1 MCSIDHD
8 AHILVSSR
16 RFLGNAPH
24 GRAENQDALAAKLID
39 DCAPVPLFFCLMT
52 AHLPPRS
59 VARRTE

>member
-8 AHILVSSR
+8 AHILVSTR
-16 RFLGNAPH
+16 RFLGNTAH
-24 GRAENQDALAAKLID
+24 GRAENQKSLVAKLID
-39 DCAPVPLFFCLMT
+39 DCAPVPLFCRLMT